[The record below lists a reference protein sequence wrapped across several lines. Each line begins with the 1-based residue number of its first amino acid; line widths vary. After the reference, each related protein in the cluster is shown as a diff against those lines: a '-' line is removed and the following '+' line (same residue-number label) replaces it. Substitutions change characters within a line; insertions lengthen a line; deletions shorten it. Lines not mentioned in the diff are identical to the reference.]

1 MSDRKINR
9 AWTLASRPQG
19 QVRVEDF
26 RLEARAVE
34 TGALSPGEVRVQN
47 RIFAV
52 APTIR
57 NWLNATG
64 SVGRGSIPIGGVI
77 MGMAGSEVL
86 ESRHPNFTSGD
97 RIVAFSRWEDVSV
110 LTPDRAPVPVFPI
123 PPSMTFEEAMGTLS
137 PNTLT
142 AYFGLIEVGR
152 PLAGETVVVSA
163 AAGSVGSVVCQ
174 IARILG
180 CSVIGIAGGADKCA
194 WLRDVCGV
202 EATIDYKSEPVAER
216 LKALCPQGVDIYFD
230 NVGGEILQAAVDVM
244 AVRGRI
250 VLCGQISAY
259 DSGKPAPGPQ
269 DMMKLVYGQIRME
282 GFVVGAFIDQVEAAR
297 ARLRSWIDNGDL
309 VVRMDVRQ
317 GFETL
322 PSAFA
327 DLFTGGNQG
336 ALLVRA

>member
-1 MSDRKINR
+1 MSDPTTNR

-19 QVRVEDF
+19 HVRIDHFHLRTDPLDTTE
-26 RLEARAVE
+26 
-34 TGALSPGEVRVQN
+34 LSPGEIRVRN
-47 RIFAV
+47 RVFAV

-57 NWLNATG
+57 NWLNPTG
-64 SVGRGSIPIGGVI
+64 NIGRGSIPIGGVI

-97 RIVAFSRWEDVSV
+97 RIIAFSRWEDVSV
-110 LTPDRAPVPVFPI
+110 LTPDRAAVPAFAI
-123 PPSMTFEEAMGTLS
+123 PPSMTFEEAMGPLS
-137 PNTLT
+137 PNSLT

-152 PLAGETVVVSA
+152 PLPGETVVVSA
-163 AAGSVGSVVCQ
+163 AAGSVGSVACQ

-180 CSVIGIAGGADKCA
+180 CRVVAIAGGAEKCT
-194 WLRDVCGV
+194 WLRNVCGV
-202 EATIDYKSEPVAER
+202 EAAIDYKSENVSER
-216 LKALCPQGVDIYFD
+216 LKTLCPQGVDIYFD
-230 NVGGEILQAAVDVM
+230 NVGGDILQAAVDAM

-259 DSGKPAPGPQ
+259 DSRKPAPGPQ

-297 ARLRSWIDNGDL
+297 ARLRRWIDNGDL
-309 VVRMDVRQ
+309 VVRMDIRQ
-317 GFETL
+317 GLETL

>member
-1 MSDRKINR
+1 MSDPNTNR

-19 QVRVEDF
+19 PVRIDDF
-26 RLEARAVE
+26 QLRTAPLD
-34 TGALSPGEVRVQN
+34 TGDLSPGEIRVRN
-47 RIFAV
+47 RVFAV

-57 NWLNATG
+57 NWLNPTG
-64 SVGRGSIPIGGVI
+64 SPGRGSIPLGGVI
-77 MGMAGSEVL
+77 MGMAGGEIL
-86 ESRHPNFTSGD
+86 ESRHPRFTSGD

-110 LTPDRAPVPVFPI
+110 LTPDRAAVPVFPV
-123 PPSMTFEEAMGTLS
+123 PPSMTFEEAMGPLS
-137 PNTLT
+137 PNSLT

-152 PLAGETVVVSA
+152 PLPGETVVVSA

-180 CSVIGIAGGADKCA
+180 CRVVAIAGSAEKCA
-194 WLRDVCGV
+194 WLKDVCGV
-202 EATIDYKSEPVAER
+202 EATIDYKSENVTQR
-216 LKALCPQGVDIYFD
+216 LNILCPQGVNLYFD
-230 NVGGEILQAAVDVM
+230 NVGGDILQAAVDAM

-259 DSGKPAPGPQ
+259 DTGTPAPGPQ

-297 ARLRSWIDNGDL
+297 EHLRSWIDTGDL
-309 VVRMDVRQ
+309 IVRMDVRQ
-317 GFETL
+317 GFEAL